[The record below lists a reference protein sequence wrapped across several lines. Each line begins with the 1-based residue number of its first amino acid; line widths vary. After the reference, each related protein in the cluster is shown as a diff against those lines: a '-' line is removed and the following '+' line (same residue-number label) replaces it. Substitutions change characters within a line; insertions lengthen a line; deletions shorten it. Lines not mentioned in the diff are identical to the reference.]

1 LLDSVKRDRP
11 TLRRQEQGDSGG
23 RQYHQPKIDLG
34 SAASW
39 LLSCI
44 ACFLGIKLDMLVARA
59 LKYSQLSCG
68 HMSTYETM
76 HYKINLQIFMIKTR
90 SLFQNFSTLGLRCLL
105 LGTLSGSTLAD
116 SDDSSGPESRQPLLR
131 PIGVVSA
138 SGNVQNAE
146 TLVAGNGGYTILTWG
161 GQGPAPMIILDYG
174 RDVGGLPV
182 FEVSSVS
189 GTPQLQ
195 AIYSESQQNLLP
207 AGDGAPGF
215 PNAPGDPSRV
225 DTYPVSGPGLI
236 VNRLVQGGERF
247 EAITLVASGTVTL
260 LRAGIRSTTFS
271 PAPSA
276 NLGSFRS
283 SDSPVSV
290 YVDGRLIAGFEVPVT
305 GFPSAAAGSFGFEN
319 AQGAEALFRNLSV
332 VSSGG
337 QILAS
342 AWKSTCRPKPVAL
355 SGCRDLQ
362 IRTL

>member
-1 LLDSVKRDRP
+1 
-11 TLRRQEQGDSGG
+11 
-23 RQYHQPKIDLG
+23 
-34 SAASW
+34 
-39 LLSCI
+39 
-44 ACFLGIKLDMLVARA
+44 MLVARA

-236 VNRLVQGGERF
+236 VNRLVQGCERF

-260 LRAGIRSTTFS
+260 RRAGIRSTTFS

>member
-1 LLDSVKRDRP
+1 MNVRVVEAAPQHHGALDKL
-11 TLRRQEQGDSGG
+11 TSGVG
-23 RQYHQPKIDLG
+23 VVNEGP
-34 SAASW
+34 A
-39 LLSCI
+39 
-44 ACFLGIKLDMLVARA
+44 
-59 LKYSQLSCG
+59 
-68 HMSTYETM
+68 YETM
-76 HYKINLQIFMIKTR
+76 HYKTNPQIFICSHAGRKGAGWIKTR
-90 SLFQNFSTLGLRCLL
+90 SLLQNLNALGLGCLL

-116 SDDSSGPESRQPLLR
+116 SDDSSGPEPGQPLLR

-138 SGNVQNAE
+138 SGNVQHAE
-146 TLVAGNGGYTILTWG
+146 ALVAGNGGYTILTWG
-161 GQGPAPMIILDYG
+161 GQGPAPMVILDYG

-260 LRAGIRSTTFS
+260 GRAGIRSTTFS
-271 PAPSA
+271 PSPSA

-283 SDSPVSV
+283 SDSQLDEIWDLGAYTLLLDQLPPRGQPPLWRVTSQGM
-290 YVDGRLIAGFEVPVT
+290 DAIQRCDRRL
-305 GFPSAAAGSFGFEN
+305 
-319 AQGAEALFRNLSV
+319 
-332 VSSGG
+332 
-337 QILAS
+337 
-342 AWKSTCRPKPVAL
+342 
-355 SGCRDLQ
+355 
-362 IRTL
+362 